1 MVGIRMI
8 KRTKIED
15 FSILHSPKKRKLIVV
30 VKNIF
35 CDFFIPYL
43 WPNIKTRPM
52 KFGIVIFPGT
62 SSDYDMVYVLK
73 NILEQ
78 EVVELWHKDEDLKGV
93 DAIII
98 PGGFSHG
105 DYLRAGAL
113 ATFSPI
119 MPKIVE
125 FANSGGYVLGIS
137 NGFQIL
143 CEAKLLPGVLLEN
156 STDKFECKN
165 VFIIPD
171 NNKTA
176 LTEYLPKNVAL
187 KVPVAHGHGRY
198 YADQDIIAEM
208 RLNEQ
213 ILFRYS
219 NERGEISD
227 TENPNGS
234 LDNIAGICNKEQ
246 NVFGIM
252 PHPERAADEELG
264 NTDGRLILKS
274 FIKYIKERS

>member
-1 MVGIRMI
+1 
-8 KRTKIED
+8 
-15 FSILHSPKKRKLIVV
+15 
-30 VKNIF
+30 
-35 CDFFIPYL
+35 
-43 WPNIKTRPM
+43 M

-62 SSDYDMVYVLK
+62 SSDYDMMYVLK

-78 EVVELWHKDEDLKGV
+78 EVVELWHKEEDLKGV

-105 DYLRAGAL
+105 DYLRTGAL
-113 ATFSPI
+113 AKFSPI

-156 STDKFECKN
+156 STHKFECKN

-171 NNKTA
+171 NNNTA
-176 LTEYLPKNVAL
+176 LTDYLPRNVAL
-187 KVPVAHGHGRY
+187 KVPVAHGYGRY
-198 YADQDIIAEM
+198 YADQETIAEM
-208 RLNEQ
+208 RINEQ

-219 NERGEISD
+219 DERGEISD
-227 TENPNGS
+227 AANPSGS
-234 LDNIAGICNKEQ
+234 LDNIAGISNREH

-274 FIKYIKERS
+274 FIKYIKDRT